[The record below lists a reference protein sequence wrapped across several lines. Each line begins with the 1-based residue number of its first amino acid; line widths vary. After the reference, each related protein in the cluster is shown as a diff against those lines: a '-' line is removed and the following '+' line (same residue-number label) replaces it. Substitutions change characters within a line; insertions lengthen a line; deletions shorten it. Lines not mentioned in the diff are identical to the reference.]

1 MTETIRL
8 GGRDFTLRPPTLGQ
22 LRHLLDA
29 LDMMTGASGG
39 ALIDAA
45 ARLVAAG
52 LAAAHPELT
61 VDAVLDLDASLA
73 ELNTAVAAILCQAG
87 LSPRE
92 VDPGEADPRVKPG
105 EMASAATIAEA
116 IPAPGSA
123 PSTALSPPAAAIPTA
138 SSTI

>member
-29 LDMMTGASGG
+29 LDTMTGASGG

-61 VDAVLDLDASLA
+61 VEAVLDLDASLA
-73 ELNTAVAAILCQAG
+73 ELNTAVAAILQSAG
-87 LSPRE
+87 LSP
-92 VDPGEADPRVKPG
+92 VGEADPRVTPG
-105 EMASAATIAEA
+105 EMACSATIAEP

-123 PSTALSPPAAAIPTA
+123 VSTAPSPPAAATATA

>member
-8 GGRDFTLRPPTLGQ
+8 GGRDFTLQPPTLGQ

-29 LDMMTGASGG
+29 LDAMSGASGG

-45 ARLVAAG
+45 AKLVAAG

-61 VDAVLDLDASLA
+61 TDAVLDLSASLD
-73 ELNTAVAAILCQAG
+73 ELNTAVAAILNMAG

-92 VDPGEADPRVKPG
+92 ALPGEERPV
-105 EMASAATIAEA
+105 ASAVETAGTT
-116 IPAPGSA
+116 PMPSSA
-123 PSTALSPPAAAIPTA
+123 PSTPPSPPAAATITA
-138 SSTI
+138 TSTL